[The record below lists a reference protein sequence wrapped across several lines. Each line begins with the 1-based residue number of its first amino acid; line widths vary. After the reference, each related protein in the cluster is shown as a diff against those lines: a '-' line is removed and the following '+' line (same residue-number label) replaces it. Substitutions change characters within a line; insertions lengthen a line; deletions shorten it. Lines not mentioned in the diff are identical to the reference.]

1 MSTEQESATSLAVAE
16 ESSVEPEIPALRE
29 TDTSPGTILSPG
41 VYLVELGSE
50 RPVSPE
56 NLLVALAMMGWDEV
70 LLDQSMPNHSTIAEP
85 MKKAA
90 SEPKPSNLWSRSEEE
105 YVSRFRFVARLEDP
119 IQIQESE
126 AIHWLYLQGISL
138 DPFSDLKLEIFP
150 HQLETQGLYEVR
162 FLSRMRAQP
171 TREALSAELVAMG
184 WEPLKLSALKKNMRL
199 PKRPG
204 ASVTMWYG
212 LARWKGPM
220 SYIVDEDPL
229 YFEDVVL
236 VR

>member
-1 MSTEQESATSLAVAE
+1 MSIEQESATNLAVAE
-16 ESSVEPEIPALRE
+16 EASLGPEVPVLRE

-41 VYLVELGSE
+41 TYLVELGSE
-50 RPVSPE
+50 RPISPE

-70 LLDQSMPNHSTIAEP
+70 LLDQSMPNHSTIVEP
-85 MKKAA
+85 AKK
-90 SEPKPSNLWSRSEEE
+90 SFGPKPSNLWSRPEEE
-105 YVSRFRFVARLEDP
+105 YTSRFRFVARLEDP
-119 IQIQESE
+119 IQVQENP
-126 AIHWLYLQGISL
+126 AIRWLYLQGVSL

-150 HQLETQGLYEVR
+150 HQLETQGLYEIR

-171 TREALSAELVAMG
+171 TREVLSTELVAMG